1 MGGDGS
7 LLTFP
12 VNAVIR
18 LLDYKQRL
26 LTGSNASVYFD
37 GLKIKKLQ
45 FFDANNFVKIKTFRI
60 FAT

>member
-1 MGGDGS
+1 MGGNGS
-7 LLTFP
+7 LLTFS

-37 GLKIKKLQ
+37 DLKIKKLQ
-45 FFDANNFVKIKTFRI
+45 FFDTNNFVKIN
-60 FAT
+60 

>member
-1 MGGDGS
+1 
-7 LLTFP
+7 LT
-12 VNAVIR
+12 
-18 LLDYKQRL
+18 
-26 LTGSNASVYFD
+26 TSNGCSARGNSSVYFD